1 MCQIS
6 KLTVIRAN
14 ERMIKGDYKHSN
26 NTQAGDWLCVSVYAN
41 GRLYKQELT
50 RTQIHEAFGKAIINT
65 NSNV

>member
-1 MCQIS
+1 
-6 KLTVIRAN
+6 
-14 ERMIKGDYKHSN
+14 MIKGDYKHSN